1 MAAVSGSWILFED
14 ESGQSMRPPRA
25 KTWAPRGVTPVVK
38 VRGGGSGR
46 IHVAGMVCYKP
57 GHRSRFF
64 HHIRIHRGR
73 KNEPKSLTWQD
84 YRDLIRRA
92 HQQLGGPIILIWD
105 NLATHL
111 VRPLR
116 EFIEKADW
124 LTVVQLP
131 SYAPDL
137 NPQEGIW
144 SLLKRDLGNLGA
156 QTFDELL
163 RAVKRKL
170 KSIQYR
176 PDVINGCLAG
186 TGLTLEP
193 P

>member
-1 MAAVSGSWILFED
+1 
-14 ESGQSMRPPRA
+14 
-25 KTWAPRGVTPVVK
+25 
-38 VRGGGSGR
+38 
-46 IHVAGMVCYKP
+46 MVCYKP

-64 HHIRIHRGR
+64 HHIRTHRGR
-73 KNEPKSLTWQD
+73 KNEPKSLAWQD

-92 HQQLGGPIILIWD
+92 HQQMGGPIILIWD

-111 VRPLR
+111 VRPLG

-144 SLLKRDLGNLGA
+144 SLLNVTSA
-156 QTFDELL
+156 I
-163 RAVKRKL
+163 
-170 KSIQYR
+170 SR
-176 PDVINGCLAG
+176 PRTSTNFSAR
-186 TGLTLEP
+186 
-193 P
+193 